1 MRTGL
6 HQPFRGFT
14 DMDRIKEFYN
24 RLYFYPSDAHY
35 IQSLCRS
42 LSIKKGEEWRL
53 SPIMGAQELSNTL
66 PLANYHHFQ
75 YREENNLNFRFNLHM
90 HTHYS
95 DGQFDVK
102 DLLDEGETF
111 AKERSS
117 LADDLPP
124 FVLAITDHDCVDSCK
139 EALKIIIQNPK
150 KYTHLRVVLGAEL
163 SAVWKDKT
171 LHRIPFEYEMLY
183 YGLDPFDE
191 KINTYL
197 KQNQQQRRKIADLL
211 FEILSRTYPQTSFS
225 FAEALLQEPFLE
237 KNLGLGFAG
246 RIYRYAATKVQ
257 DENLYALTHQFHHS
271 FDVEPS
277 LDPYQETED
286 IFNLW
291 HNSGFGFL
299 GIAHPQKVNVG
310 KFLNKDFSTACEKE
324 GKDAGYELLKAFL
337 DMLKNRGLRALE
349 INYQF
354 DNENLQRAERMILGE
369 EPTDENDGTYRWLK
383 FFVQYADKYG
393 LLKAGGY
400 DTHKTKIT
408 GR

>member
-1 MRTGL
+1 
-6 HQPFRGFT
+6 
-14 DMDRIKEFYN
+14 MDKIKEFYN

-53 SPIMGAQELSNTL
+53 SPVMGAQELSNTL
-66 PLANYHHFQ
+66 PLANYRNFQ
-75 YREENNLNFRFNLHM
+75 SREENDLNFRFNLHT

-95 DGQFDVK
+95 DGKFDVK
-102 DLLDEGETF
+102 ELLDQAEDF
-111 AKERSS
+111 AKKRSAIS
-117 LADDLPP
+117 DDLPP
-124 FVLAITDHDCVDSCK
+124 FTLAITDHDCIEADR
-139 EALKIIIQNPK
+139 EALKIIIQHPK
-150 KYTHLRVVLGAEL
+150 KYSHLRVVLGAEL
-163 SAVWKDKT
+163 SAVWKDKN
-171 LHRIPFEYEMLY
+171 LHRVPFEYELLY
-183 YGLDPFDE
+183 YGLNPFDE
-191 KINTYL
+191 KIETYL
-197 KQNQQQRRKIADLL
+197 KQKQQQRKKIADLIFKEL
-211 FEILSRTYPQTSFS
+211 NKKYPSITFLPE
-225 FAEALLQEPFLE
+225 EAYKEEPLLE

-246 RIYRYAATKVQ
+246 RIYRYAITKIQ

-271 FDVEPS
+271 FDTDSP
-277 LDPYQETED
+277 LDPYQETGD
-286 IFNLW
+286 IFDLW
-291 HNSGFGFL
+291 HNSGFGFI

-310 KFLNKDFSTACEKE
+310 KFLNKDFSATCERE

-337 DMLKNRGLRALE
+337 DMLKGRGLRALE

-369 EPTDENDGTYRWLK
+369 EPVDENDGTYHWLR